1 MKKLI
6 LLFWLALFSTALA
19 QQITGPIP
27 TNALACAF
35 NTAPPTV
42 TSGFWGYAQCDST
55 GKLITSGGG
64 GGLSVQDQATWTQG
78 TSNMTPQGCEFN
90 DTSTLASGT
99 QGTTRCTT
107 KRAQVIDIDSVGS
120 QIHNDLTSPVPIG
133 TNTIGNV
140 KIVDTAGTN
149 LATVKPASTAP
160 VAADTSVVT
169 ALNPNSPGIIAT
181 GGATTALSVPV
192 ALNSQYPVNSVTT
205 APTAITA
212 ASGNVANASAAATL
226 AGVASKTTFITGFE
240 ITSDGAS
247 VALCVN
253 PTVTGTVTGT
263 LTYTYCAPAG
273 VLVMATPLIVPFPLA
288 IPASAVNTAIVVTL
302 PALGTG
308 SANATVVAHGY
319 QL

>member
-6 LLFWLALFSTALA
+6 LFFWLALCSAAWA
-19 QQITGPIP
+19 QQIQGPLP

-35 NTAPPTV
+35 NTAPPTI

-55 GKLITSGGG
+55 GKLITSGGGG

-90 DTSTLASGT
+90 DASTLTTGT

-107 KRAQVIDIDSVGS
+107 KRAQIIDTDTTGNALYLAV
-120 QIHNDLTSPVPIG
+120 TAATPAG

-160 VAADTSVVT
+160 VATDTSLVT

-181 GGATTALSVPV
+181 GGSTTALSVPIN
-192 ALNSQYPVNSVTT
+192 LNSQYPVNSVTT
-205 APTAITA
+205 APSPITA
-212 ASGNVANASAAATL
+212 SATGTTAATAATL
-226 AGVASKTTFITGFE
+226 AATSSVTTFICGFNVSTIGGTAASSPVTVAGLIGSSQVYQMPLNTTTGQIL
-240 ITSDGAS
+240 ITQNF
-247 VALCVN
+247 N
-253 PTVTGTVTGT
+253 P
-263 LTYTYCAPAG
+263 C
-273 VLVMATPLIVPFPLA
+273 
-288 IPASAVNTAIVVTL
+288 IPASAVNTAITITTT
-302 PALGTG
+302 A
-308 SANATVVAHGY
+308 AAAATAVDVNSWGY

>member
-6 LLFWLALFSTALA
+6 LFFWLALCSAAWA
-19 QQITGPIP
+19 QQIQGPIP

-42 TSGFWGYAQCDST
+42 TSGFWGYVQCDT
-55 GKLITSGGG
+55 NGKLITSGGGG
-64 GGLSVQDQATWTQG
+64 GGLSVQDQAAWTQG

-90 DTSTLASGT
+90 DASTLTSGT

-120 QIHNDLTSPVPIG
+120 QIHNDLTSPVPTG

-181 GGATTALSVPV
+181 GGSTTALSVPTN
-192 ALNSQYPVNSVTT
+192 LNSQYPINSVTT
-205 APTAITA
+205 APTAVTATATGTTA
-212 ASGNVANASAAATL
+212 ATAATL
-226 AGVASKTTFITGFE
+226 AATASVTNFVCGFDITADATTLTTGTAVLSGIISGSLSYLQTVQAVASGTSTLSRTF
-240 ITSDGAS
+240 
-247 VALCVN
+247 N
-253 PTVTGTVTGT
+253 P
-263 LTYTYCAPAG
+263 C
-273 VLVMATPLIVPFPLA
+273 
-288 IPASAVNTAIVVTL
+288 IPASAVN
-302 PALGTG
+302 
-308 SANATVVAHGY
+308 
-319 QL
+319 

>member
-6 LLFWLALFSTALA
+6 LLFWLALCSTAWA

-169 ALNPNSPGIIAT
+169 ALNPNSPGIINDPCASGTRLSAPINVTTPAT
-181 GGATTALSVPV
+181 TSLVAVSGTTAVYICGFAITVAPSATTADTALFEYGTGAACTGPVVLTGTFGNGEVP
-192 ALNSQYPVNSVTT
+192 AVNTT
-205 APTAITA
+205 APVSVTYGGGLNTVFKSA
-212 ASGNVANASAAATL
+212 ASNGICILTAGNVVNVQ
-226 AGVASKTTFITGFE
+226 GV
-240 ITSDGAS
+240 
-247 VALCVN
+247 
-253 PTVTGTVTGT
+253 
-263 LTYTYCAPAG
+263 LTY
-273 VLVMATPLIVPFPLA
+273 V
-288 IPASAVNTAIVVTL
+288 
-302 PALGTG
+302 
-308 SANATVVAHGY
+308 
-319 QL
+319 QQ

>member
-6 LLFWLALFSTALA
+6 LLFYLALCSTALA

-64 GGLSVQDQATWTQG
+64 GGGLSVQDQATWTQG

-90 DTSTLASGT
+90 DTSTLTTGT

-107 KRAQVIDIDSVGS
+107 KRAQIIDVDSVGN
-120 QIHNDLTSPVPIG
+120 QLHTDITSATPAG
-133 TNTIGNV
+133 ANTIGNV

-160 VAADTSVVT
+160 VATDTSFVT

-181 GGATTALSVPV
+181 GGSTTALSVPIN
-192 ALNSQYPVNSVTT
+192 LNSQYPVNSVTT
-205 APTAITA
+205 APTAIT
-212 ASGNVANASAAATL
+212 GNATGSTGAVVGTLAAA
-226 AGVASKTTFITGFE
+226 ASKTTFICGFNVSTIGGTAPSSP
-240 ITSDGAS
+240 IT
-247 VALCVN
+247 VAGLIGSSQVYQTPINAAAGQILITQNFN
-253 PTVTGTVTGT
+253 P
-263 LTYTYCAPAG
+263 C
-273 VLVMATPLIVPFPLA
+273 
-288 IPASAVNTAIVVTL
+288 IPASAVNTAVDVN
-302 PALGTG
+302 
-308 SANATVVAHGY
+308 SWGY

>member
-6 LLFWLALFSTALA
+6 LFFWLALCSAAWA
-19 QQITGPIP
+19 QQIQGPIP

-35 NTAPPTV
+35 NTAPPTI
-42 TSGFWGYAQCDST
+42 TSGFWGYVQCDST
-55 GKLITSGGG
+55 GKLITSGGGG

-90 DTSTLASGT
+90 DASTLTTGT

-107 KRAQVIDIDSVGS
+107 KRAQIIDTDTTGNALYLAV
-120 QIHNDLTSPVPIG
+120 TAATPAG

-160 VAADTSVVT
+160 VATDTSLVT

-181 GGATTALSVPV
+181 GGSTTALSVPTN
-192 ALNSQYPVNSVTT
+192 LNSQYPVNSVTT
-205 APTAITA
+205 APTAIT
-212 ASGNVANASAAATL
+212 GNATGSSSAVVGTLAAA
-226 AGVASKTTFITGFE
+226 ASKTTFICGFNVSALGTANTVGPVTVAGLVGSSQVYQASTLATG
-240 ITSDGAS
+240 
-247 VALCVN
+247 VAQQIGQTFN
-253 PTVTGTVTGT
+253 P
-263 LTYTYCAPAG
+263 C
-273 VLVMATPLIVPFPLA
+273 
-288 IPASAVNTAIVVTL
+288 IPASAVNTAITITTT
-302 PALGTG
+302 AAAGGTAVDVN
-308 SANATVVAHGY
+308 SWGY